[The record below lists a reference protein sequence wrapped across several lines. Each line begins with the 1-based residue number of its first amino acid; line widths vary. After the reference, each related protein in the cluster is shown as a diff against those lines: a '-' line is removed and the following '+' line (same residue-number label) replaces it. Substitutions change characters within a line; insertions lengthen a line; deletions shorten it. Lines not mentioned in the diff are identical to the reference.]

1 MRTVEREKLR
11 NAMKEEKVRKV
22 NKHLKTW
29 YKAYLEKKHEYLQKK
44 REAGYTAETRREY
57 EKRLRSRRG
66 A

>member
-11 NAMKEEKVRKV
+11 NTMKREKVRKV

-29 YKAYLEKKHEYLQKK
+29 YDKYLEKKHEYLQKK
-44 REAGYTAETRREY
+44 RESGYTAETRREY